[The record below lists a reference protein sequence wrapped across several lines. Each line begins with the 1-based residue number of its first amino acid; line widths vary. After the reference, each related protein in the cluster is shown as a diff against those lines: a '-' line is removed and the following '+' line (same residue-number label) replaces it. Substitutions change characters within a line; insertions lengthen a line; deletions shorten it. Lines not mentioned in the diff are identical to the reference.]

1 MTLASINGYYLHT
14 SAFAQSSIKTGVF
27 AQISLQQLDEENCY
41 MLNGAN
47 FSYAMNGTVSAQL

>member
-14 SAFAQSSIKTGVF
+14 SAFAQFSIKTGVF

-41 MLNGAN
+41 MLNGSF